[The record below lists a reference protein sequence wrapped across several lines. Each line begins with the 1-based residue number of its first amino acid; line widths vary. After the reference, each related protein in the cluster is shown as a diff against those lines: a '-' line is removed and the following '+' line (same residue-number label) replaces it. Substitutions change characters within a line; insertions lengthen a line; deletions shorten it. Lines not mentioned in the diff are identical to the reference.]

1 VLDRLLGVAA
11 RQRPIGLDVG
21 SGRKKSAPFSASA
34 CSTFWSKAMT
44 EIRCPW
50 VARVLLA
57 SFLSKGLS
65 LEIVE
70 QPATDTAAVIIAVRS
85 R

>member
-1 VLDRLLGVAA
+1 MIDTR
-11 RQRPIGLDVG
+11 
-21 SGRKKSAPFSASA
+21 S
-34 CSTFWSKAMT
+34 
-44 EIRCPW
+44 PW
-50 VARVLLA
+50 VATVLLA